1 MTEDITT
8 IVHKGFS
15 TWKRNLAICV
25 PFIMEILTTF
35 VLFIIFTMFFV
46 MLFILPGISANNV
59 DLEQL
64 SPEEFLAVTS
74 SLLSGSVWSL
84 VAFGVVFV
92 LIYMFLQSFF
102 MAGAIGM
109 SKEASEKGDTN
120 LRDMSAYGMRNVVSL
135 FLAKILMLLLA
146 LAGIVFMI
154 PGILSIGDLGTLL
167 SDPQQAIAGTSM
179 LLFGLLIWGFYLLA
193 ISIVLI
199 FVQYALVV
207 ENLDPVSAIEK
218 GVAVFM
224 SNKSSAL
231 ALWIILMVIAIFMQL
246 LGEIAGYID
255 VLAQVWSLA
264 NIILTLIVVQPLT
277 TIWWTRLYLNRSGKK
292 LYSLDDYIFDH

>member
-1 MTEDITT
+1 MTEDIIT

-25 PFIMEILTTF
+25 PFIMEVLATF
-35 VLFIIFTMFFV
+35 VLFIVFTVVFV
-46 MLFILPGISANNV
+46 MLFILPGVSANNL

-64 SPEEFLAVTS
+64 SPDEFLAVTS
-74 SLLSGSVWSL
+74 SLLSGSIWSL
-84 VAFGVVFV
+84 VILGIVFV

-109 SKEASEKGDTN
+109 SKEASEKGDTS
-120 LRDMSAYGMRNVVSL
+120 LRDMSAYGMKNVVSL

-199 FVQYALVV
+199 FVQYALVI

-224 SNKSSAL
+224 SNKSGAL
-231 ALWIILMVIAIFMQL
+231 ALWLFLMVIAVVIQL

-255 VLAQVWSLA
+255 VVAQVWSLT
-264 NIILTLIVVQPLT
+264 NIMLTLIVVQPLT
-277 TIWWTRLYLNRSGKK
+277 AIWWTRLYLNRNGKK
-292 LYSLDDYIFDH
+292 LYSLEDYIFDH

>member
-25 PFIMEILTTF
+25 PFIMEVLMTF
-35 VLFIIFTMFFV
+35 VLFFIFTVVFV
-46 MLFILPGISANNV
+46 MLFILPGVSANNL

-74 SLLSGSVWSL
+74 SLLSGSVWSI
-84 VAFGVVFV
+84 VAFGIVFI

-109 SKEASEKGDTN
+109 SKEASQRGDTS

-135 FLAKILMLLLA
+135 FLAKILILLLS
-146 LAGIVFMI
+146 LAGIVFTI

-167 SDPQQAIAGTSM
+167 NDPQQAIAGTSV

-199 FVQYALVV
+199 FVQYALVI

-224 SNKSSAL
+224 SNKSGAL
-231 ALWIILMVIAIFMQL
+231 SLWLLLMVIAVVMQL
-246 LGEIAGYID
+246 FGEIAGYID
-255 VLAQVWSLA
+255 VVAQVWSLT
-264 NIILTLIVVQPLT
+264 NIMLTLLMVQPLT
-277 TIWWTRLYLNRSGKK
+277 TIWWTRLYLNRNGKK
-292 LYSLDDYIFDH
+292 LYSLDDYILDH

>member
-25 PFIMEILTTF
+25 PFILEVLATF
-35 VLFIIFTMFFV
+35 VLFIIFTMFFL
-46 MLFILPGISANNV
+46 MLFILPGISANSV

-64 SPEEFLAVTS
+64 SPEEFLAVIS
-74 SLLSGSVWSL
+74 SLLSGSIWSF

-109 SKEASEKGDTN
+109 SKEASQRGDTN
-120 LRDMSAYGMRNVVSL
+120 LGDMSAYGMRNVVSL
-135 FLAKILMLLLA
+135 FLVKILMLLLA

-167 SDPQQAIAGTSM
+167 NDPQQAIAGTSM
-179 LLFGLLIWGFYLLA
+179 LLFGLLIWVFYLLA

-231 ALWIILMVIAIFMQL
+231 VLWIILIVISLFIQL

-255 VLAQVWSLA
+255 VVAQVWSLA

-277 TIWWTRLYLNRSGKK
+277 TIWWTRLYLNRNGKK
-292 LYSLDDYIFDH
+292 LYSLDDYILDH

>member
-1 MTEDITT
+1 
-8 IVHKGFS
+8 
-15 TWKRNLAICV
+15 
-25 PFIMEILTTF
+25 MEVLTTF
-35 VLFIIFTMFFV
+35 VLFIVFTVVFV
-46 MLFILPGISANNV
+46 ILFILPGVSANNL

-64 SPEEFLAVTS
+64 SPEEFLAVTGS
-74 SLLSGSVWSL
+74 MLSGHIWSL
-84 VAFGVVFV
+84 VVLGIVFV

-120 LRDMSAYGMRNVVSL
+120 LRDMSAYGMKNVVSL

-146 LAGIVFMI
+146 LAGIIFMI

-199 FVQYALVV
+199 FVQYALVI

-224 SNKSSAL
+224 SNKSGAL
-231 ALWIILMVIAIFMQL
+231 SLWIILIVISLFMQL
-246 LGEIAGYID
+246 LGEIAGFID
-255 VLAQVWSLA
+255 VVAQVWSLV
-264 NIILTLIVVQPLT
+264 NPILTFIVIPTLT
-277 TIWWTRLYLNRSGKK
+277 TIWWTRLYLNRNGKK
-292 LYSLDDYIFDH
+292 LYSLEDYIFDH